1 MQWVFVGPCFRQRM
15 TATECIEHAWLRR
28 KPPAQT
34 PSPPMSSALT
44 SGGLDMTKDNL
55 RMFVERWAL
64 HPNSPYLFDV
74 SAHIISPPMLT
85 AGVKLTS
92 SQHSLRGMSPSPC
105 GSLTSSPDSVIEHN
119 AIGHPLH
126 NTKHS
131 NIQDD
136 PIFNHFTF
144 NPPPITHN
152 AHVHEEHLQS
162 FERRASDSSFVV
174 RKTDIAERIN
184 LAEEIRKLSD
194 KLFKMSTLPDFTTI
208 SSSSTNSTETTELKS
223 QSSLKTNG
231 LSTSYRSK
239 FETTPTKS
247 QTTKQNEALN
257 NNNAPWRRTKFRIT
271 GLNRDVPLNSYSKS
285 STFSEFNNG
294 LSKTQVNTE
303 KWSSTCSNTNSAVG
317 TKDLLLKLLDKW
329 DDAQEEPVRNSN
341 GRHKSISAEWSEI
354 ESLGQKTI
362 SSLNTFFQS
371 RATTKKAHPFMAAN
385 GVK

>member
-1 MQWVFVGPCFRQRM
+1 M
-15 TATECIEHAWLRR
+15 TATECLEHSWLRR
-28 KPPAQT
+28 KPPALVPTPPT
-34 PSPPMSSALT
+34 PSTLI

-74 SAHIISPPMLT
+74 SAHIISPLMLT
-85 AGVKLTS
+85 TGVKLTS

-119 AIGHPLH
+119 VIGNSLHHTNHP
-126 NTKHS
+126 S
-131 NIQDD
+131 IQDD
-136 PIFNHFTF
+136 SVFNHYTF

-152 AHVHEEHLQS
+152 AHVHQEHLQS

-208 SSSSTNSTETTELKS
+208 SSSSTNSTGTTELKS
-223 QSSLKTNG
+223 QSSITSKTNG
-231 LSTSYRSK
+231 LAIPYRPK
-239 FETTPTKS
+239 FETTSAKHH
-247 QTTKQNEALN
+247 TTKLNETSTN
-257 NNNAPWRRTKFRIT
+257 NNAAPWRRTKFRIT

-285 STFSEFNNG
+285 STFSESTNG
-294 LSKTQVNTE
+294 LSKTQMNTE
-303 KWSSTCSNTNSAVG
+303 KWSSTSSNTNSAVG

-329 DDAQEEPVRNSN
+329 DDVQEEPVRNSN

-354 ESLGQKTI
+354 ESLGQRTI

-385 GVK
+385 GIK